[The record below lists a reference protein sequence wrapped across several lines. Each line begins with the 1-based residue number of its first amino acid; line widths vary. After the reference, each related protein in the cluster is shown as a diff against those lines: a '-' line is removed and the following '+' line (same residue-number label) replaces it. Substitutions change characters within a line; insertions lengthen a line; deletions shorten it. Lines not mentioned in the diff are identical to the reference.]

1 MDNETSLAKVAF
13 SLPPGSM
20 VYLKSEDLFY
30 LKVEDKDNTW
40 RIIDMVSGF
49 HKDYDVFKST
59 IFGNNAPFFS
69 PSRTPKA
76 NPFTFLS
83 LQR

>member
-40 RIIDMVSGF
+40 RIIDMVRGL
-49 HKDYDVFKST
+49 HKDNAGFKT
-59 IFGNNAPFFS
+59 EVFGNNAPFFLPLEHS
-69 PSRTPKA
+69 KRTR
-76 NPFTFLS
+76 S
-83 LQR
+83 HS

>member
-30 LKVEDKDNTW
+30 LKVEEKDNIW
-40 RIIDMVSGF
+40 RIVDMVRVSCG
-49 HKDYDVFKST
+49 
-59 IFGNNAPFFS
+59 APLKQLFM
-69 PSRTPKA
+69 
-76 NPFTFLS
+76 
-83 LQR
+83 